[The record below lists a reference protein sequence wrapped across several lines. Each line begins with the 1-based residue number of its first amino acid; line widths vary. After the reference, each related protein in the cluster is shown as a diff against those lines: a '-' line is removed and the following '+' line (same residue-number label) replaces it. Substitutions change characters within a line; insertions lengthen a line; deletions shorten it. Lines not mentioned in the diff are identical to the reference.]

1 MGLRVIDEIVS
12 LAVDITRV
20 VSEVRGHNKE
30 LAGQLERAWC
40 RVATNTG
47 EAQLR
52 RGAKGNNRFDDAL
65 GEAKEAHAALRY
77 AAACRFASIDD
88 QLLRRVDGVAAVLYR
103 LAQRPQ
109 RRAQRRAER

>member
-1 MGLRVIDEIVS
+1 MGLRVVDEIVS

-20 VSEVRGHNKE
+20 VCDVRAHNSE
-30 LAGQLERAWC
+30 LASQLERAWC
-40 RVATNTG
+40 RVATGTG

-77 AAACRFASIDD
+77 AAACQYADIDE
-88 QLLRRVDGVAAVLYR
+88 QLLQRVDGVAAVLYC
-103 LAQRPQ
+103 LARRPQ
-109 RRAQRRAER
+109 QR

>member
-1 MGLRVIDEIVS
+1 MGLRVIDEIIA

-47 EAQLR
+47 EAP
-52 RGAKGNNRFDDAL
+52 
-65 GEAKEAHAALRY
+65 E
-77 AAACRFASIDD
+77 
-88 QLLRRVDGVAAVLYR
+88 
-103 LAQRPQ
+103 
-109 RRAQRRAER
+109 

>member
-1 MGLRVIDEIVS
+1 MGLRVVDEIVS

-20 VSEVRGHNKE
+20 VCDVRAHNGE
-30 LAGQLERAWC
+30 LASQLERAWC
-40 RVATNTG
+40 RVATSTG

-77 AAACRFASIDD
+77 AAACQYADIDE
-88 QLLRRVDGVAAVLYR
+88 QLLQRVDGAAAVLYC
-103 LAQRPQ
+103 LARRPQ
-109 RRAQRRAER
+109 RR

>member
-20 VSEVRGHNKE
+20 VCDVRAHNGE
-30 LAGQLERAWC
+30 LASQLERAWC

-65 GEAKEAHAALRY
+65 GEAKEAHTALRY
-77 AAACRFASIDD
+77 AAACQYADIDE
-88 QLLRRVDGVAAVLYR
+88 QLLQRVDGVAAVLYC
-103 LAQRPQ
+103 LARRPQ
-109 RRAQRRAER
+109 RR

>member
-1 MGLRVIDEIVS
+1 MGLRVLDEIVL

-20 VSEVRGHNKE
+20 VCETRAHNRE
-30 LAGQLERAWC
+30 LASQLQRAWC

-77 AAACRFASIDD
+77 AAACQYGDIDA
-88 QLLRRVDGVAAVLYR
+88 QLLQRVDGVAAVLYC
-103 LAQRPQ
+103 LARRPQ
-109 RRAQRRAER
+109 RR